1 MEVKFAAIKRFIAQY
16 PQCGIYSVHSTDS
29 QKLRILFTNLKIAL
43 LSGIGSKAA
52 VLGRDMFNKSYAERT
67 VLLILKD
74 MFYSFKVQRIFGI
87 WQIA

>member
-1 MEVKFAAIKRFIAQY
+1 VEFTLFI
-16 PQCGIYSVHSTDS
+16 PLTHK
-29 QKLRILFTNLKIAL
+29 KLRILFTNLKIAL

-52 VLGRDMFNKSYAERT
+52 ALGRDMFNKSYAERT